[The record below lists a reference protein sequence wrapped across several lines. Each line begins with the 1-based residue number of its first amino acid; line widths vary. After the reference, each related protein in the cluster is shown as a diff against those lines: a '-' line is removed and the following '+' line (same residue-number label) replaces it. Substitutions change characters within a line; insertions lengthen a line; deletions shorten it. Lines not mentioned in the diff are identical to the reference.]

1 MPYFTEKV
9 KEIEVEKV
17 KIVPARQEVVKTINV
32 EKPVPIIIE
41 KEVVRVEQQ
50 FIDRIVEKIVEVPR
64 VVEI

>member
-1 MPYFTEKV
+1 MPYFNEKV

-50 FIDRIVEKIVEVPR
+50 FIDRIVEKIV
-64 VVEI
+64 